1 MEEALKLR
9 KDVSKPGL
17 LRGVV
22 KFLMRSLRRLAG
34 GSFPPATVGCRG
46 AGGVSGAARL
56 AVAAWSIDDTQA
68 FGGGNESA
76 SSVRSGSGS
85 LRHDP
90 ASSSLDPI
98 SPVRVRYRRA
108 FQQVL

>member
-1 MEEALKLR
+1 MEALKLR

-17 LRGVV
+17 LRGVREV
-22 KFLMRSLRRLAG
+22 FDAVVEEVGGRKFSTGDSRMSA
-34 GSFPPATVGCRG
+34 

-90 ASSSLDPI
+90 APSAWIRS
-98 SPVRVRYRRA
+98 RRA
-108 FQQVL
+108 FQRVL